1 MALGERQ
8 SDNKRHKITGD
19 ELAAISSSF
28 ALGKHIELQS
38 FPGESGMLYQTQ
50 KLEEDIKTSMPIDKD
65 YQDPMDEVL
74 AENLVEVIATMNQEQ
89 RDKFVDTFVSKWPKL
104 ASQVSF
110 NIDVNLQEVMSVN

>member
-1 MALGERQ
+1 
-8 SDNKRHKITGD
+8 
-19 ELAAISSSF
+19 
-28 ALGKHIELQS
+28 
-38 FPGESGMLYQTQ
+38 
-50 KLEEDIKTSMPIDKD
+50 
-65 YQDPMDEVL
+65 MDEVL